1 MNSRQDIGMTGFNSQ
16 ILEVTMLLEFMEPVW
31 SKDLTKRMDL
41 KVVDSVLGLVN
52 ITFFTE
58 KSPHQVQP
66 LKITLQHMLSP
77 GRAKKGGHRVPSLQR
92 YLSIVTWAKTAK
104 KKGIMVFR
112 IQHLLPS
119 LIHHNVSNTFSIL
132 HHHCHYGVILL
143 YFLLLLSSSSSCKS

>member
-1 MNSRQDIGMTGFNSQ
+1 MGMVRIRNSAKELMNSRQDIGMTGFNSQ

-66 LKITLQHMLSP
+66 LKITLQH
-77 GRAKKGGHRVPSLQR
+77 
-92 YLSIVTWAKTAK
+92 
-104 KKGIMVFR
+104 
-112 IQHLLPS
+112 
-119 LIHHNVSNTFSIL
+119 
-132 HHHCHYGVILL
+132 
-143 YFLLLLSSSSSCKS
+143 